1 MTIIL
6 KLDQDRDLC
15 ISFERN
21 DSLILEAIHDNT
33 YVSIST
39 TKSYKYYNNI
49 FSILII
55 IFIIFHLLYIYYDDI
70 YVFIL
75 VNKNYFM
82 NTISI

>member
-6 KLDQDRDLC
+6 KIDQNRDLC
-15 ISFERN
+15 ISLEKN

-39 TKSYKYYNNI
+39 IKSYKYYNNI
-49 FSILII
+49 FYILII
-55 IFIIFHLLYIYYDDI
+55 IFIIFHLIYINYDDI
-70 YVFIL
+70 YLFIL

-82 NTISI
+82 NTIGI